1 MKNEINRAQRAKK
14 PTKLLSVI
22 ATATMMLTAVSCG
35 QKKDAKVL
43 VLYYSQTSNTEQVA
57 NEIASRLNA
66 DKEAIVA
73 VNPYDGDFHATIE
86 RCMQEREQGVLPEI
100 QPVAANLDDYD
111 VIFLGYPVWFGT
123 FAPPVITWLNNVDLR
138 GKTIVPFC
146 TFGSGGLDSS
156 TRDLAAKQPNANILP
171 GYGVRAARL
180 AAMPKEV
187 DRFLKANSFLEGEYI
202 VLPEF
207 GEQHEVS
214 AEESAIFDAAVDG
227 YPMLHA
233 KATKVAVRAIPD
245 GTEYLFTAVDLP
257 REGAPEMPAHELQ
270 VYVTVANG
278 EAPVFTQVVR

>member
-1 MKNEINRAQRAKK
+1 MK

-123 FAPPVITWLNNVDLR
+123 FAPPVITWLNSVDLS

-187 DRFLKANSFLEGEYI
+187 DRFLKVNGFLEGEYT

-207 GEQHEVS
+207 PEQHEVS

-233 KATKVAVRAIPD
+233 KATKVAVRALPD

-257 REGAPEMPAHELQ
+257 REGAPAMPAHEMQ
-270 VYVTVANG
+270 IYVTVANG
-278 EAPVFTQVVR
+278 EAPVFTQVIR

>member
-1 MKNEINRAQRAKK
+1 MK

-22 ATATMMLTAVSCG
+22 ATATVMLTAVSCG

-43 VLYYSQTSNTEQVA
+43 VLYYSQTTNTEQVA

-86 RCMQEREQGVLPEI
+86 RCMQEREQGILPEI
-100 QPVAANLDDYD
+100 QPVAAHLDDYD

-123 FAPPVITWLNNVDLR
+123 FAPPVITWLNNVDLS

-187 DRFLKANSFLEGEYI
+187 DHFLKANGFLEGEYA

-207 GEQHEVS
+207 PEQHEVS

-278 EAPVFTQVVR
+278 EAPVFTQVIR

>member
-1 MKNEINRAQRAKK
+1 MKNEINRAPRAKK
-14 PTKLLSVI
+14 LTKLLSVI
-22 ATATMMLTAVSCG
+22 ATAMMMLTAVSCG

-86 RCMQEREQGVLPEI
+86 RCMQEREQAVLPEI

-123 FAPPVITWLNNVDLR
+123 FAPPVITWLNNVDLS

-180 AAMPKEV
+180 AAMPKEI
-187 DRFLKANSFLEGEYI
+187 DQFLKANGFIEGEYT

>member
-1 MKNEINRAQRAKK
+1 MKHA
-14 PTKLLSVI
+14 KLLSVL

-35 QKKDAKVL
+35 QKKDARVL
-43 VLYYSQTSNTEQVA
+43 VLYYSQTTNTEQVA

-66 DKEAIVA
+66 DIEAIIA
-73 VNPYDGDFHATIE
+73 VPPYDGDFQATIE
-86 RCMQEREQGVLPEI
+86 RCVQEREQGILPEV
-100 QPVAANLDDYD
+100 QPIAANPADYD

-123 FAPPVITWLNNVDLR
+123 YAPPVAAWLNSVDLR

-156 TRDLAAKQPNANILP
+156 TRDLIAKQPNATVIP

-187 DRFLKANSFLEGEYI
+187 DRFLKANGFLEGEYT
-202 VLPEF
+202 VLPEW
-207 GEQHEVS
+207 GEEHEVS
-214 AEESAIFDAAVDG
+214 EEESAVFDAAVDG

-233 KATKVAVRAIPD
+233 KAIRAAVRAIPE

-257 REGAPEMPAHELQ
+257 RDGAPQMPAHELN
-270 VYVTVANG
+270 VYVTAAEG
-278 EAPVFTQVVR
+278 EAPVFTQVIRTPSGTR

>member
-1 MKNEINRAQRAKK
+1 MK

-66 DKEAIVA
+66 DKEAIIA

-86 RCMQEREQGVLPEI
+86 RCLQEREQGVLPEI

-123 FAPPVITWLNNVDLR
+123 FAPPVITWLNSVDLS

-156 TRDLAAKQPNANILP
+156 TRDLTAKQPNANILP

-180 AAMPKEV
+180 AAMPKEI
-187 DRFLKANSFLEGEYI
+187 DQFLKANGFLEGEYT

-207 GEQHEVS
+207 PEQHEVS

-257 REGAPEMPAHELQ
+257 HEGAPKMPAHELQ

-278 EAPVFTQVVR
+278 EAPVFTQVIR

>member
-1 MKNEINRAQRAKK
+1 MKT
-14 PTKLLSVI
+14 TKLLSVI
-22 ATATMMLTAVSCG
+22 ATATMMLSAVSCS

-100 QPVAANLDDYD
+100 QPVAANLDDYE

-123 FAPPVITWLNNVDLR
+123 FAPPVITWLNSVDLS

-187 DRFLKANSFLEGEYI
+187 DHFLKANGFLEGEYA

-207 GEQHEVS
+207 SEQHEVS

-227 YPMLHA
+227 YQMLHA

-257 REGAPEMPAHELQ
+257 REGVPEMPAHELQ

-278 EAPVFTQVVR
+278 EAPVFTQVIR

>member
-35 QKKDAKVL
+35 QRKDDKVL

-86 RCMQEREQGVLPEI
+86 RCMQEREQGILPEI
-100 QPVAANLDDYD
+100 QPIAANLDDYD

>member
-1 MKNEINRAQRAKK
+1 MK

-43 VLYYSQTSNTEQVA
+43 VLYYSQTSYTEQVA

-123 FAPPVITWLNNVDLR
+123 FAPPVITWLNSVDLS

-187 DRFLKANSFLEGEYI
+187 DRFLKVNGFLEGEYT

-207 GEQHEVS
+207 PEQHEVS

-233 KATKVAVRAIPD
+233 KATKVAVRALPD

-257 REGAPEMPAHELQ
+257 REGAPAMPAHEMQ
-270 VYVTVANG
+270 IYVTVANG
-278 EAPVFTQVVR
+278 EAPVFTQVIR

>member
-1 MKNEINRAQRAKK
+1 MK

-86 RCMQEREQGVLPEI
+86 RCLQEREGGILPEI

-123 FAPPVITWLNNVDLR
+123 FAPPVITWLNSVDLS

-156 TRDLAAKQPNANILP
+156 SRDLAAKQPNANILP

-187 DRFLKANSFLEGEYI
+187 DRFLKANGFLEGEYT

-270 VYVTVANG
+270 VYVIVANG
-278 EAPVFTQVVR
+278 ETPVFTQVIR

>member
-1 MKNEINRAQRAKK
+1 MK

-86 RCMQEREQGVLPEI
+86 RCMQEREQGILPEI
-100 QPVAANLDDYD
+100 QPIAANLDDYD

-123 FAPPVITWLNNVDLR
+123 FAPPVITWLNSVDLS

-180 AAMPKEV
+180 AAMPKEI
-187 DRFLKANSFLEGEYI
+187 DRFLKANGFLYGEYT

-278 EAPVFTQVVR
+278 EAPVFTQVIR

>member
-1 MKNEINRAQRAKK
+1 MK

-35 QKKDAKVL
+35 QKKEAKVL
-43 VLYYSQTSNTEQVA
+43 VLYYSQTTNTEQVA
-57 NEIASRLNA
+57 NEIAARLNA

-86 RCMQEREQGVLPEI
+86 RCMQEREGGILPEI

-123 FAPPVITWLNNVDLR
+123 FAPPVITWLNSVDLS

-156 TRDLAAKQPNANILP
+156 TRNLAAKQPNANILP

-180 AAMPKEV
+180 AVMPKEV
-187 DRFLKANSFLEGEYI
+187 DQFLKANGFLEGEYT

-233 KATKVAVRAIPD
+233 KATKAAVRAIPD

-270 VYVTVANG
+270 VYVMVANG
-278 EAPVFTQVVR
+278 EAPVFTQVIR

>member
-1 MKNEINRAQRAKK
+1 MKHA
-14 PTKLLSVI
+14 KLLSVL

-35 QKKDAKVL
+35 QKKDARVL
-43 VLYYSQTSNTEQVA
+43 VLYYSQTTNTEQVA

-66 DKEAIVA
+66 DIEAIIA
-73 VNPYDGDFHATIE
+73 VPPYDGDFQATIE
-86 RCMQEREQGVLPEI
+86 RCMQEREQGILPEV
-100 QPVAANLDDYD
+100 QPIAANPADYD

-123 FAPPVITWLNNVDLR
+123 YAPPVAAWLNSVDLR

-156 TRDLAAKQPNANILP
+156 TRDLIAKQPNATVIP

-187 DRFLKANSFLEGEYI
+187 DRFLKANGFLEGEYT
-202 VLPEF
+202 VLPEW
-207 GEQHEVS
+207 GEEHEVS
-214 AEESAIFDAAVDG
+214 EEESAVFDAAVDG

-233 KATKVAVRAIPD
+233 KAIRAAVRAIPE

-257 REGAPEMPAHELQ
+257 REGAPQMPAHELN
-270 VYVTVANG
+270 VYVTVAEG
-278 EAPVFTQVVR
+278 EAPVFTQVIRTPSGTR

>member
-1 MKNEINRAQRAKK
+1 MKNAINRAQWAKK
-14 PTKLLSVI
+14 TTQLLSVI

-86 RCMQEREQGVLPEI
+86 RCLQEREQGVLPEI

-123 FAPPVITWLNNVDLR
+123 FAPPVITWLNSVDLS

-180 AAMPKEV
+180 AAMPKEI
-187 DRFLKANSFLEGEYI
+187 DQFLKANGFLEGEYA

-207 GEQHEVS
+207 PEQHDVS

-233 KATKVAVRAIPD
+233 KATKVAVRAIPN

-257 REGAPEMPAHELQ
+257 REGAPAMPAHELQ

-278 EAPVFTQVVR
+278 EVPVFTQVIR

>member
-1 MKNEINRAQRAKK
+1 MK

-22 ATATMMLTAVSCG
+22 ATATVMLTAVSCG

-43 VLYYSQTSNTEQVA
+43 VLYYSQTTNTEQVA

-66 DKEAIVA
+66 DKEAIVT

-86 RCMQEREQGVLPEI
+86 RCMQEREQGILPEI

-123 FAPPVITWLNNVDLR
+123 FAPPVITWLNSVDLS

-156 TRDLAAKQPNANILP
+156 TRDLAVKQPNANILP

-187 DRFLKANSFLEGEYI
+187 DQFLKANGFLEGKYT

-214 AEESAIFDAAVDG
+214 ADESAIFDAAVDG

-278 EAPVFTQVVR
+278 EAPVFTQVIR

>member
-1 MKNEINRAQRAKK
+1 
-14 PTKLLSVI
+14 
-22 ATATMMLTAVSCG
+22 MMLTAVSCG

-86 RCMQEREQGVLPEI
+86 RCMQEREQGILPEI
-100 QPVAANLDDYD
+100 QPIAANLDDYD

-123 FAPPVITWLNNVDLR
+123 FAPPVITWLNSVDLS

-180 AAMPKEV
+180 AAMPKEI
-187 DRFLKANSFLEGEYI
+187 DRFLKANGFLYGEYT

-278 EAPVFTQVVR
+278 EAPVFTQVIR

>member
-35 QKKDAKVL
+35 QRKDAKVL

-86 RCMQEREQGVLPEI
+86 RCMQEREQGILPEI
-100 QPVAANLDDYD
+100 QPIAANLDDYD

>member
-1 MKNEINRAQRAKK
+1 MK

-73 VNPYDGDFHATIE
+73 VNPYDGDFYATIE
-86 RCMQEREQGVLPEI
+86 RCMQEREQGILPEI

-123 FAPPVITWLNNVDLR
+123 FAPPVITWLNSVDLS

-187 DRFLKANSFLEGEYI
+187 DQFLKANGFLEGEYA

-207 GEQHEVS
+207 PEQHEVS

-257 REGAPEMPAHELQ
+257 REGAPETPAHELQ

-278 EAPVFTQVVR
+278 EAPVFTQVIR